1 MAAHELRRYDLE
13 TETWKVIKPP
23 GLRSL
28 GSFNFEQVYFD
39 EMSAFVNALRGLAPY
54 PKTWSEDRHLS
65 DVLVAAEE
73 SWKRRAWVNVGDVEK
88 TYDGRSWVE
97 TESAAGN

>member
-1 MAAHELRRYDLE
+1 M
-13 TETWKVIKPP
+13 KPP

-39 EMSAFVNALRGLAPY
+39 EMRAFIDALLGSAPY

-73 SWKRRAWVNVGDVEK
+73 SWKRRGWVNVSDVEK
-88 TYDGRSWVE
+88 TYDGRSWVQDQS
-97 TESAAGN
+97 TLGK